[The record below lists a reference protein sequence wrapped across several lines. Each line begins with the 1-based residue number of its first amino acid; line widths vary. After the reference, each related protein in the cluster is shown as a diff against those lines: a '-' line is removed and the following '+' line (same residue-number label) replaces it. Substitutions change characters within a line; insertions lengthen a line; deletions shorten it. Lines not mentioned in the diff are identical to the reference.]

1 MKKRL
6 FDVVV
11 VSLAALA
18 WIPVVVLTSIA
29 VLLLSGRPVFYR
41 SRRWVS
47 AKDAIVMLKFRV
59 MIRDADRITEP
70 IEAGRFL
77 NTPSSSPLYTG
88 IGRVLERVGFTEL
101 PQLFHVLSGEM
112 TIVGPRP
119 LTDKVRECLLEQH
132 PDLDQRWTHERAG
145 LTGLPQLVG
154 REDLTDTQRL
164 MLEEAY
170 DRMAGQR
177 YRVTTDFMILL
188 YTVMIVLRLKRPMS
202 FEQAMSL
209 ADRHQPHHLH
219 VPQPPAS
226 FAGAADADPVAS

>member
-6 FDVVV
+6 FDLVV

-18 WIPVVVLTSIA
+18 WVPVIAITSVA

-47 AKDAIVMLKFRV
+47 ADRAITMAKFRV
-59 MIRDADRITEP
+59 MVRDADKVTSP
-70 IEAGRFL
+70 VEAGRFL
-77 NTPSSSPLYTG
+77 NTPTGSPLYTR

-119 LTDKVRECLLEQH
+119 LTDVVRDCLMEQH
-132 PDLDQRWTHERAG
+132 PDLDQRWTNEPAG

-154 REDLTDTQRL
+154 REDLTDSQRL
-164 MLEEAY
+164 LLEEAY
-170 DRMAGQR
+170 DRMAGSR
-177 YRVTTDFMILL
+177 YRISTDFMILL
-188 YTVMIVLRLKRPMS
+188 YTVLIVARIKKPMT
-202 FEQAMSL
+202 FERALAMVS
-209 ADRHQPHHLH
+209 RHQHLVH
-219 VPQPPAS
+219 VPQQQFTS
-226 FAGAADADPVAS
+226 AADADAVAS